1 MRGLDVCLSPNLID
15 LHEIEGRVIVV
26 VDILRATSCM
36 TAGIGS
42 GITEIKPFADLDSCV
57 KMKEHGYLIAGERNG
72 QKVEGFDLGNSPFD
86 YMDPANQGCKIA
98 VTTTNGTQAIE
109 KSLAGEHIII
119 GSFLNISAVANWIRK
134 KDMDVLIVCA
144 GWKGKVN
151 LEDSLFA
158 GALTD
163 MIMPEFSPVCDAP
176 LVALHSYLGMK
187 DNLLEHVLD
196 SSHARRLRRL
206 NISEDIEYCLRFDEF
221 TVVPELVGGALRM
234 SAD

>member
-1 MRGLDVCLSPNLID
+1 MRGLDVCLSPKLIG

-42 GITEIKPFADLDSCV
+42 GISEIRPFADLDSCV
-57 KMKEHGYLIAGERNG
+57 QMKESGYLIAGERNG

-86 YMDPANQGCKIA
+86 YMDPANKGKKVA

-109 KSLAGEHIII
+109 KSLSGDHIII
-119 GSFLNISAVANWIRK
+119 GSFLNISAVADWVRK
-134 KDMDVLIVCA
+134 KDKDVLIVCA

-151 LEDSLFA
+151 LEDTLFA

-163 MIMPEFSPVCDAP
+163 LIMPEFKPVCDAP

-187 DNLLEHVLD
+187 DNLLEHVLM
-196 SSHARRLRRL
+196 SSHAQRLKRL
-206 NISEDIEYCLRFDEF
+206 NIGRDIEYCLKLDEF
-221 TVVPELVGGALRM
+221 DVVPELIDGALM
-234 SAD
+234 ASQD